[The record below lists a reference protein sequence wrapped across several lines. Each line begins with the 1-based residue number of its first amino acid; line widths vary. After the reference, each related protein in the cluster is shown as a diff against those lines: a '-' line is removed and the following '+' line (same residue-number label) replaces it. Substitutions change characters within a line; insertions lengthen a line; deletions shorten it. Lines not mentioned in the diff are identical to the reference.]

1 MTGRW
6 ARFAAFNVVGVLGAG
21 IQLGSL
27 WVLTSVAAM
36 HYLLATPMAVALAV
50 IHNFAWHRLWTWKHR
65 QCALFST
72 LGRFA
77 VANGLLS
84 LAGNV
89 GVMVVLVSGAH
100 VNPIAAN
107 VVAIFS
113 SGLLSFWLGEAVV
126 FRSR

>member
-1 MTGRW
+1 
-6 ARFAAFNVVGVLGAG
+6 
-21 IQLGSL
+21 
-27 WVLTSVAAM
+27 
-36 HYLLATPMAVALAV
+36 MAVALAV